1 MAKKSLLSS
10 APKSLLGFKLRAP
23 AFIAA
28 AAYLVLVVVIL
39 LPFEFPAY
47 DELTGEEYIVKYDVG
62 QRVIALLLM
71 TIPIVLSIYTINCMV
86 AGNCLVWSYVVSIV
100 TVIWVAIFIITA
112 LLYTFRVKNEGFR
125 ATRGRKRPSV
135 TPK

>member
-10 APKSLLGFKLRAP
+10 APKSLLGVKLRAP

-28 AAYLVLVVVIL
+28 AAYLVLAVVML
-39 LPFEFPAY
+39 LPFEYPAY

-62 QRVIALLLM
+62 QRIIALLLM

-112 LLYTFRVKNEGFR
+112 LLYTFRVKNEGF
-125 ATRGRKRPSV
+125 AGRK
-135 TPK
+135 PKVVAKRA

>member
-62 QRVIALLLM
+62 QRIIALLLM

-112 LLYTFRVKNEGFR
+112 LLYTFRVKNEGF
-125 ATRGRKRPSV
+125 AVNRGRKRASV